1 MLVGNQARQSREHI
15 FKECKGWEME
25 VRALWDRV
33 GKGAKTEEV
42 GPSTAG
48 KASVMISKNPEL
60 AQTQDLL
67 GNEKFTDAVLA
78 FLKDTKVEMV
88 KEGILNKS

>member
-1 MLVGNQARQSREHI
+1 M
-15 FKECKGWEME
+15 
-25 VRALWDRV
+25 
-33 GKGAKTEEV
+33 

-48 KASVMISKNPEL
+48 KASVKISKNPEL

-88 KEGILNKS
+88 KEGILNKG